1 MKFKSLIKLLLSLAM
16 LGLVLSTTDIAK
28 LKSTLAELPLYIVV
42 LIFFGYIAGQFLSSL
57 KWWLIAKNGGIDV
70 SYTTALKSYFIG
82 MFVNCFGFGVVGGD
96 VTRGLLLSHGKPQ
109 KTPAIASVIADRL
122 HGLAVLSLL
131 CMISFLLVDNDNLN
145 PSLKMLLAAVIA
157 AVIVG
162 WFAGPYIL
170 LKVVPETSKHR
181 RKVEQLCRVFP
192 NNPKFLFLISLL
204 SLVFHLVQI
213 YLHWLMG
220 YAFGVYLTWQI
231 LLTRIPIV
239 NILTTLPISW
249 NGLGVREKGYVY
261 FLSPGFITQEQAVAF
276 GAIWLLAV
284 TLSSAIGGM
293 VSIITKDFDVVTN
306 IEKSEDY
313 TALEKEGSV

>member
-1 MKFKSLIKLLLSLAM
+1 MKLKSLIKVLLSLAM
-16 LGLVLSTTDIAK
+16 LGLVLSTVDFEK
-28 LKSTLAELPLYIVV
+28 LKTTIMNLPLSIVG
-42 LIFFGYIAGQFLSSL
+42 LIFAGYIGGQFLSSA

-70 SYTTALKSYFIG
+70 SYSTALKSYFIG

-131 CMISFLLVDNDNLN
+131 CMFSWLIVDHDNMN
-145 PSLKMLLAAVIA
+145 PSLKTLLASVIA

-162 WFAGPYIL
+162 WFAGPYLL
-170 LKVVPETSKHR
+170 LKIIPENSKYR
-181 RKVEQLCRVFP
+181 RKAEQLCRVFP
-192 NNPKFLFLISLL
+192 NNPKFLFLISLI
-204 SLVFHLVQI
+204 SLVFHLTQI
-213 YLHWLMG
+213 WLHWLIG
-220 YAFGVYLTWQI
+220 YGFGIYLTWQI

-249 NGLGVREKGYVY
+249 NGLGVREKGYSY
-261 FLSPGFITQEQAVAF
+261 FLTPQIITQEQAVAF

-284 TLSSAIGGM
+284 TLSSAIGGII
-293 VSIITKDFDVVTN
+293 SIVTKDFEVISH
-306 IEKSEDY
+306 IEKSEDFSL
-313 TALEKEGSV
+313 LEKENV